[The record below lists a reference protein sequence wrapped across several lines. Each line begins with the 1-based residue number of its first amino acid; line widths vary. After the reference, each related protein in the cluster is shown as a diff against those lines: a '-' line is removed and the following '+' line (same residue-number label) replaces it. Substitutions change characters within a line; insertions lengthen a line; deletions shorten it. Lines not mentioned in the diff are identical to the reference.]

1 MTFRAPRFARSV
13 AAWRPAYKALAVG
26 GITILA
32 WDVFCP
38 PGETISDGVGALKS
52 AQPVAVVTV
61 TAVTAAHLLDWLPPA
76 VDPFRWLFR
85 VLRGAL

>member
-1 MTFRAPRFARSV
+1 
-13 AAWRPAYKALAVG
+13 
-26 GITILA
+26 
-32 WDVFCP
+32 
-38 PGETISDGVGALKS
+38 VGALKS